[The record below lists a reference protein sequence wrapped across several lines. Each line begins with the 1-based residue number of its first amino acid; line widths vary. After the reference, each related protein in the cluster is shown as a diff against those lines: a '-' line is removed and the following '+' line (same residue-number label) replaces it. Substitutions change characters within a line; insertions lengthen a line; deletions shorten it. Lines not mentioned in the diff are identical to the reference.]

1 VTFPARRLYTVP
13 LPDGR
18 VLELGSRPLVMG
30 ILNVT
35 PDSFAEPSPRTD
47 PEAAIEFALRME
59 ASGAD
64 IIDVGGESTRPGA
77 EPLAAGEEARRVLPV
92 IAGLRRRVRVP
103 ISIDTYKA
111 EIAVAAIAEGAA
123 IVNDVSGLRY
133 ESALGGVV
141 ASTGAALIV
150 MHTHGRSRTMYQE
163 AHYDDLVQEVIRELG
178 ESLQAAAAAGI
189 ARERV
194 IVDPGIGF
202 AKRPADS
209 YGVLARLPE
218 LAAGLDRPVLTGPS
232 RKSFMREALG
242 SRPAPERDW
251 GTAAAVTAAVLAGA
265 HILRVHAVAEMV
277 QVVRVA
283 EEIRRHGHGA

>member
-1 VTFPARRLYTVP
+1 VTFLARRFYTVP

-77 EPLAAGEEARRVLPV
+77 EPLTAAEEARRVLPV
-92 IAGLRRRVRVP
+92 IAGLRERVRVP

-111 EIAVAAIAEGAA
+111 EIAGAAIAEGAA

-141 ASTGAALIV
+141 AATGAALIV
-150 MHTHGRSRTMYQE
+150 MHTRGRSSTMYQE
-163 AHYDDLVQEVIRELG
+163 AHYDDP
-178 ESLQAAAAAGI
+178 AGG
-189 ARERV
+189 
-194 IVDPGIGF
+194 DPG
-202 AKRPADS
+202 
-209 YGVLARLPE
+209 AR
-218 LAAGLDRPVLTGPS
+218 
-232 RKSFMREALG
+232 
-242 SRPAPERDW
+242 
-251 GTAAAVTAAVLAGA
+251 
-265 HILRVHAVAEMV
+265 
-277 QVVRVA
+277 
-283 EEIRRHGHGA
+283 